1 MLEQINAIFGYL
13 VGFLEPILFFQI
25 GGFPLIVLVLLFGS
39 LTFTLYFKFIN
50 IKGFRH
56 SIDIIK
62 GKYDN
67 PRDTGQISHFQALT
81 SALSAT
87 IGLGNIAGVAVAV
100 SLGGPGAV
108 FWMIIIAFFSMTAK
122 FVSAT
127 LGQLY
132 RKINTDGSISG
143 GPMYYLNY
151 GLKERGFGTLGKVL
165 AAIYAI
171 FIIGGAFGGGNMF
184 QANQSYE
191 LFGKLIGI
199 PNYLYGIILAFL
211 VGIVIIGGIKR
222 IGETTEKIV
231 PLMVV
236 LYMGASLFIILT
248 NIDKLG
254 TVISSIYNQ
263 AFSPHAA
270 YGAFIGVLVTG
281 IKRAVFSNEGGVGS
295 ASIAHSAAK
304 TDEPVREGIVAMI
317 GPFIDTILVCFMTA
331 SVILITAD
339 KNPLDVS
346 NVKIYI
352 SENIKNNGRLIE
364 RLENDERNEISWQ
377 DDWKI
382 YKIDE
387 YSNEFDENA
396 GKFKK
401 DTISKI
407 TAVKVTQL
415 LKKEKYSLDEF
426 NQKFDKNEQSKL
438 KEAYGYHTE
447 NWLNHKGGSIHLNY
461 LLKTEYNMDDKKFT
475 DNVQGAE
482 LTSAAFGTTISWF
495 PYVLS
500 IVVFLFSF
508 STMISWYYYGDK
520 GWKYLFGGSS
530 IKIYQ
535 AMYLGAIL
543 LGSVASLG
551 NVIGFSDMMILSCAF
566 PNIIGCMFLLPVLK
580 EKLNEYWSKYTNG
593 EFKVYK

>member
-1 MLEQINAIFGYL
+1 MLEYINQLFGYL
-13 VGFLEPILFFQI
+13 VGFLAPFLFMEFN
-25 GGFPLIVLVLLFGS
+25 GFPLIVIVLLIGS
-39 LTFTLYFKFIN
+39 LTFTIYFKFIN
-50 IKGFRH
+50 IRGFTH

-108 FWMIIIAFFSMTAK
+108 FWMLLIAFFSMSAK

-127 LGQLY
+127 LGLLY
-132 RKINTDGSISG
+132 RKVNDDGSVSG

-151 GLKERGFGTLGKVL
+151 GLKERGFDKLGKIL

-191 LFGKLIGI
+191 LFGKLIGL
-199 PNYLYGIILAFL
+199 PNYLYGIILAIL
-211 VGIVIIGGIKR
+211 VGFVIVGGIKR

-236 LYMGASLFIILT
+236 LYVSASLFVIFT
-248 NIDKLG
+248 NIEKLPM
-254 TVISSIYNQ
+254 VLSSIFNQ
-263 AFSPHAA
+263 AFYPDSV
-270 YGAFIGVLVTG
+270 YGGFIGALVTG
-281 IKRAVFSNEGGVGS
+281 VKRAVFSNEGGVGS

-317 GPFIDTILVCFMTA
+317 GPFIDTIVVCFMTA
-331 SVILITAD
+331 SVILITSD
-339 KNPLDVS
+339 LNPL
-346 NVKIYI
+346 
-352 SENIKNNGRLIE
+352 
-364 RLENDERNEISWQ
+364 
-377 DDWKI
+377 
-382 YKIDE
+382 YK
-387 YSNEFDENA
+387 
-396 GKFKK
+396 
-401 DTISKI
+401 
-407 TAVKVTQL
+407 V
-415 LKKEKYSLDEF
+415 
-426 NQKFDKNEQSKL
+426 
-438 KEAYGYHTE
+438 
-447 NWLNHKGGSIHLNY
+447 GGGIN
-461 LLKTEYNMDDKKFT
+461 
-475 DNVQGAE
+475 GAE

-520 GWKYLFGGSS
+520 GWKYLFGNSS

-535 AMYLGAIL
+535 AMYLSAVV
-543 LGSVASLG
+543 LGSIASLG
-551 NVIGFSDMMILSCAF
+551 NVIDFSDMMILACAF
-566 PNIIGCMFLLPVLK
+566 PNIIGCLFLLPILK
-580 EKLNEYWSKYTNG
+580 EKLDEYWIKYNNG

>member
-1 MLEQINAIFGYL
+1 MLNQINELFGYFVSSL
-13 VGFLEPILFFQI
+13 DPILFLKI
-25 GGFPLIVLVLLFGS
+25 NSFPLIVLILLFGA
-39 LTFTLYFKFIN
+39 LTFTIYFKFIN
-50 IKGFRH
+50 IRGFRH
-56 SIDIIK
+56 SIDILK

-67 PRDTGQISHFQALT
+67 PRDTGQITHFQALT

-108 FWMIIIAFFSMTAK
+108 FWMVFIAFFSMSAK

-132 RKINTDGSISG
+132 RKINDDGSVSG

-151 GLKERGFGTLGKVL
+151 GLKEKGEYFGVFGKIL
-165 AAIYAI
+165 AAMYAI

-191 LFGKLIGI
+191 LFGKLLGI
-199 PNYLYGIILAFL
+199 PNYLYGIILAVL

-231 PLMVV
+231 PLMVA
-236 LYMGASLFIILT
+236 LYVGASLFVILT
-248 NIDKLG
+248 NIEKLPY
-254 TVISSIYNQ
+254 VLSSMFNQ
-263 AFSPHAA
+263 AFAPDAA
-270 YGAFIGVLVTG
+270 YGGFIGALVIG

-317 GPFIDTILVCFMTA
+317 GPFIDTIVVCFMTA

-339 KNPLDVS
+339 ANPL
-346 NVKIYI
+346 
-352 SENIKNNGRLIE
+352 
-364 RLENDERNEISWQ
+364 
-377 DDWKI
+377 
-382 YKIDE
+382 YKI
-387 YSNEFDENA
+387 
-396 GKFKK
+396 
-401 DTISKI
+401 
-407 TAVKVTQL
+407 
-415 LKKEKYSLDEF
+415 
-426 NQKFDKNEQSKL
+426 
-438 KEAYGYHTE
+438 
-447 NWLNHKGGSIHLNY
+447 GGGIN
-461 LLKTEYNMDDKKFT
+461 
-475 DNVQGAE
+475 GAE

-495 PYVLS
+495 PYILS

-520 GWKYLFGGSS
+520 GWKYLFGPSS

-535 AMYLGAIL
+535 GMYLGAVV
-543 LGSVASLG
+543 LGSVTSLG
-551 NVIGFSDMMILSCAF
+551 NVIDFSDMMILSCGF
-566 PNIIGCMFLLPVLK
+566 PNIIGCLFLLPLLK
-580 EKLNEYWSKYTNG
+580 EKLNQYWTKYTNG

>member
-1 MLEQINAIFGYL
+1 MLNQINEIFGYL
-13 VGFLEPILFFQI
+13 VAFLAPILFMEI
-25 GGFPLIVLVLLFGS
+25 NGFPLIVLVLLIGS
-39 LTFTLYFKFIN
+39 LTFTIYFNFIN
-50 IKGFRH
+50 IRGFSH
-56 SIDIIK
+56 SIDIIR

-108 FWMIIIAFFSMTAK
+108 FWMVLIAFFSMSAK

-132 RKINTDGSISG
+132 RKINDDGSISG
-143 GPMYYLNY
+143 GPMYYLSL
-151 GLKERGFGTLGKVL
+151 GLKEKGYSNLGKALGVM
-165 AAIYAI
+165 YAI

-199 PNYLYGIILAFL
+199 PNYLYGIILAVL
-211 VGIVIIGGIKR
+211 VGFVIVGGIKR

-236 LYMGASLFIILT
+236 LYVGASLFVILT
-248 NIDKLG
+248 NIEKLPS
-254 TVISSIYNQ
+254 VISSIFNQ
-263 AFSPHAA
+263 AFNPDAA
-270 YGAFIGVLVTG
+270 YGGFIGALVVG
-281 IKRAVFSNEGGVGS
+281 VKRAVFSNEGGVGS

-317 GPFIDTILVCFMTA
+317 GPFIDTIIVCFMTA

-339 KNPLDVS
+339 ANPL
-346 NVKIYI
+346 
-352 SENIKNNGRLIE
+352 
-364 RLENDERNEISWQ
+364 
-377 DDWKI
+377 
-382 YKIDE
+382 YK
-387 YSNEFDENA
+387 
-396 GKFKK
+396 
-401 DTISKI
+401 
-407 TAVKVTQL
+407 V
-415 LKKEKYSLDEF
+415 
-426 NQKFDKNEQSKL
+426 
-438 KEAYGYHTE
+438 
-447 NWLNHKGGSIHLNY
+447 GGGIN
-461 LLKTEYNMDDKKFT
+461 
-475 DNVQGAE
+475 GAE

-500 IVVFLFSF
+500 VVVFLFSF

-520 GWKYLFGGSS
+520 GWKYLFGSSS
-530 IKIYQ
+530 IKVYQ
-535 AMYLGAIL
+535 AMYLSAIL
-543 LGSVASLG
+543 LGAVASLG
-551 NVIGFSDMMILSCAF
+551 NVIDFSDMMILSCAF
-566 PNIIGCMFLLPVLK
+566 PNIIGCLFLLPLLK
-580 EKLNEYWSKYTNG
+580 EKLNEYWTKYNNG

>member
-1 MLEQINAIFGYL
+1 MLEQINELFGYL
-13 VGFLEPILFFQI
+13 VGFLAPILFMNI
-25 GGFPLIVLVLLFGS
+25 MNGFPLIVLILLIGS

-50 IKGFRH
+50 VRGFNH

-67 PRDTGQISHFQALT
+67 PQDTGQISHFQALT

-108 FWMIIIAFFSMTAK
+108 FWMVFIAFFSMSAK

-132 RKINTDGSISG
+132 RKINDDGSVSG

-151 GLKERGFGTLGKVL
+151 GLTERGYGTLGKIL
-165 AAIYAI
+165 AAMYAV

-199 PNYLYGIILAFL
+199 PDYLYGIILAAL
-211 VGIVIIGGIKR
+211 VGTVIVGGIKR

-236 LYMGASLFIILT
+236 LYVGASLFVIFT
-248 NIDKLG
+248 NINKLPH
-254 TVISSIYNQ
+254 VLSSIVNQ
-263 AFSPHAA
+263 AFAPDAI
-270 YGAFIGVLVTG
+270 YGGFIGALITG
-281 IKRAVFSNEGGVGS
+281 VKRAVFSNEGGVGS

-317 GPFIDTILVCFMTA
+317 GPFIDTIVVCFMTA

-339 KNPLDVS
+339 ANPL
-346 NVKIYI
+346 
-352 SENIKNNGRLIE
+352 
-364 RLENDERNEISWQ
+364 
-377 DDWKI
+377 
-382 YKIDE
+382 YK
-387 YSNEFDENA
+387 
-396 GKFKK
+396 
-401 DTISKI
+401 
-407 TAVKVTQL
+407 V
-415 LKKEKYSLDEF
+415 
-426 NQKFDKNEQSKL
+426 
-438 KEAYGYHTE
+438 
-447 NWLNHKGGSIHLNY
+447 GGGIN
-461 LLKTEYNMDDKKFT
+461 
-475 DNVQGAE
+475 GAE

-520 GWKYLFGGSS
+520 GWKYLFGESS

-535 AMYLGAIL
+535 GMYLGAVV
-543 LGSVASLG
+543 LGAIASLG
-551 NVIGFSDMMILSCAF
+551 NVIDFSDMMILSCAF
-566 PNIIGCMFLLPVLK
+566 PNIIGCMFLLPLLR
-580 EKLNEYWSKYTNG
+580 EKLNEYWSKYNNG

>member
-1 MLEQINAIFGYL
+1 MLSQINEIFGYL
-13 VGFLEPILFFQI
+13 VNFLAPILFMEI
-25 GGFPLIVLVLLFGS
+25 NGFPLIVLVLLIGS
-39 LTFTLYFKFIN
+39 LTFTIYFKFIN
-50 IKGFRH
+50 VRGFFH

-108 FWMIIIAFFSMTAK
+108 FWMVFIAFFSMSAK

-132 RKINTDGSISG
+132 RKINKDGSISG
-143 GPMYYLNY
+143 GPMYYLSL
-151 GLKERGFGTLGKVL
+151 GLKEQGFSKLGKIL
-165 AAIYAI
+165 GAMYAVS
-171 FIIGGAFGGGNMF
+171 IIGGAFGGGNMF

-199 PNYLYGIILAFL
+199 PNYIYGIILAIL
-211 VGIVIIGGIKR
+211 VGIVIVGGIKR
-222 IGETTEKIV
+222 IGKTTEKIV

-236 LYMGASLFIILT
+236 LYVGASLFVILT
-248 NIDKLG
+248 NFEKIPFVL
-254 TVISSIYNQ
+254 SSILNQ
-263 AFSPHAA
+263 AFNPDAA
-270 YGAFIGVLVTG
+270 YGGFIGALVVG

-317 GPFIDTILVCFMTA
+317 GPFIDTIIVCFMTA

-339 KNPLDVS
+339 SNPL
-346 NVKIYI
+346 
-352 SENIKNNGRLIE
+352 
-364 RLENDERNEISWQ
+364 
-377 DDWKI
+377 
-382 YKIDE
+382 YK
-387 YSNEFDENA
+387 
-396 GKFKK
+396 
-401 DTISKI
+401 
-407 TAVKVTQL
+407 V
-415 LKKEKYSLDEF
+415 
-426 NQKFDKNEQSKL
+426 
-438 KEAYGYHTE
+438 
-447 NWLNHKGGSIHLNY
+447 GGGIN
-461 LLKTEYNMDDKKFT
+461 
-475 DNVQGAE
+475 GAE

-520 GWKYLFGGSS
+520 GWKYLFGSS
-530 IKIYQ
+530 TIKIYQ
-535 AMYLGAIL
+535 GMYLSAIL

-551 NVIGFSDMMILSCAF
+551 NVIDFSDMMILSCAF
-566 PNIIGCMFLLPVLK
+566 PNIIGCLFLLPLLK
-580 EKLNEYWSKYTNG
+580 EKLNEYWDKYNNG
-593 EFKVYK
+593 EFKVYN

>member
-1 MLEQINAIFGYL
+1 MLEYINQLFGYL
-13 VGFLEPILFFQI
+13 VGFLAPILFMEFN
-25 GGFPLIVLVLLFGS
+25 GFPLIVIVLLIGS
-39 LTFTLYFKFIN
+39 LTFTIYFKFIN
-50 IKGFRH
+50 IRGFTH

-108 FWMIIIAFFSMTAK
+108 FWMLLIAFFSMSAK

-127 LGQLY
+127 LGLLY
-132 RKINTDGSISG
+132 RKVNDDGSVSG

-151 GLKERGFGTLGKVL
+151 GLKERGFDKLGKIL

-191 LFGKLIGI
+191 LFGKLIGL
-199 PNYLYGIILAFL
+199 PNYLYGIILAIL
-211 VGIVIIGGIKR
+211 VGFVIVGGIKR

-236 LYMGASLFIILT
+236 LYVSASLFVIFT
-248 NIDKLG
+248 NIEKLPM
-254 TVISSIYNQ
+254 VLSSIFNQ
-263 AFSPHAA
+263 AFYPDSV
-270 YGAFIGVLVTG
+270 YGGFIGALVTG
-281 IKRAVFSNEGGVGS
+281 VKRAVFSNEGGVGS

-317 GPFIDTILVCFMTA
+317 GPFIDTIVVCFMTA
-331 SVILITAD
+331 SVILITSD
-339 KNPLDVS
+339 LNPL
-346 NVKIYI
+346 
-352 SENIKNNGRLIE
+352 
-364 RLENDERNEISWQ
+364 
-377 DDWKI
+377 
-382 YKIDE
+382 YKI
-387 YSNEFDENA
+387 
-396 GKFKK
+396 
-401 DTISKI
+401 
-407 TAVKVTQL
+407 
-415 LKKEKYSLDEF
+415 
-426 NQKFDKNEQSKL
+426 
-438 KEAYGYHTE
+438 
-447 NWLNHKGGSIHLNY
+447 GGGIN
-461 LLKTEYNMDDKKFT
+461 
-475 DNVQGAE
+475 GAE

-520 GWKYLFGGSS
+520 GWKYLFGNSS

-535 AMYLGAIL
+535 AMYLSAVV
-543 LGSVASLG
+543 LGSIASLG
-551 NVIGFSDMMILSCAF
+551 NVIDFSDMMILACAF
-566 PNIIGCMFLLPVLK
+566 PNIIGCLFLLPILK
-580 EKLNEYWSKYTNG
+580 EKLDEYWIKYNNG

>member
-1 MLEQINAIFGYL
+1 MNSINDAF
-13 VGFLEPILFFQI
+13 GFLVEKLAPILFYQI
-25 GGFPLIVLVLLFGS
+25 YGFPLITLVLMFGG
-39 LTFTLYFKFIN
+39 LVFTFYFNFIN
-50 IKGFRH
+50 IRGFKH

-67 PRDTGQISHFQALT
+67 PNDTGQISHFQALT

-108 FWMIIIAFFSMTAK
+108 FWMVFIAFFSMSAK

-132 RKINTDGSISG
+132 RKIEDDGSVSG

-151 GLKERGFGTLGKVL
+151 GLTEKGYGTLGKIL

-191 LFGKLIGI
+191 LFGKLIGL
-199 PNYLYGIILAFL
+199 PNYLYGMILAIL
-211 VGIVIIGGIKR
+211 VGIVIVGGIKR

-236 LYMGASLFIILT
+236 LYVGASLFVILT
-248 NIDKLG
+248 NLEKLPF
-254 TVISSIYNQ
+254 VLSSIFNQ
-263 AFSPHAA
+263 AFAPDAA
-270 YGAFIGVLVTG
+270 YGGFIGALVTG
-281 IKRAVFSNEGGVGS
+281 VKRAVFSNEGGVGS

-317 GPFIDTILVCFMTA
+317 GPFIDTIIVCFMTA

-339 KNPLDVS
+339 ANPL
-346 NVKIYI
+346 
-352 SENIKNNGRLIE
+352 
-364 RLENDERNEISWQ
+364 
-377 DDWKI
+377 
-382 YKIDE
+382 YK
-387 YSNEFDENA
+387 
-396 GKFKK
+396 
-401 DTISKI
+401 
-407 TAVKVTQL
+407 V
-415 LKKEKYSLDEF
+415 
-426 NQKFDKNEQSKL
+426 
-438 KEAYGYHTE
+438 
-447 NWLNHKGGSIHLNY
+447 GGGIN
-461 LLKTEYNMDDKKFT
+461 
-475 DNVQGAE
+475 GAE

-495 PYVLS
+495 PYILS

-520 GWKYLFGGSS
+520 GWKYLFGPSS
-530 IKIYQ
+530 IKVYQ
-535 AMYLGAIL
+535 GMYLSCIV
-543 LGSVASLG
+543 LGSIA
-551 NVIGFSDMMILSCAF
+551 
-566 PNIIGCMFLLPVLK
+566 
-580 EKLNEYWSKYTNG
+580 
-593 EFKVYK
+593 